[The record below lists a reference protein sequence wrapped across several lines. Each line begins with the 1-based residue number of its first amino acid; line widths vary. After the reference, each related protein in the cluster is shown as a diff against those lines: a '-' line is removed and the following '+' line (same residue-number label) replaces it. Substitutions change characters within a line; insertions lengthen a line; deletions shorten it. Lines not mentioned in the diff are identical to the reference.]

1 MTTVNKQLTL
11 VEVWLMDN
19 RTRLSVITF
28 VRFAKIYKRILLY
41 ICGICELELLGR
53 MPQTFRS

>member
-11 VEVWLMDN
+11 IEEWLRDN
-19 RTRLSVITF
+19 RSRLSVITF
-28 VRFAKIYKRILLY
+28 VGFAKIYNRILLY

-53 MPQTFRS
+53 MPQTFPS